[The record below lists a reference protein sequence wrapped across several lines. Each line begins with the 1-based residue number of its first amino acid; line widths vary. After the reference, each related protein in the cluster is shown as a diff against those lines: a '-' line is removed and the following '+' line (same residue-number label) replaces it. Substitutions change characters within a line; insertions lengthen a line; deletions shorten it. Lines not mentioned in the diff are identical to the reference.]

1 MNKELTPRTCHC
13 VPCSSC
19 HGNGTVVVWNVG
31 FRDLVES
38 CDDCGGTGITEI
50 CDSCRDAMDENDDP
64 DRAWEISILGGNEMA
79 EPKYRIFYTPQKPRT
94 FLVLTMVNKSQT
106 NKDYFKWRMRFLKI
120 QVCKENVWRIP
131 NEHKPS

>member
-1 MNKELTPRTCHC
+1 MYGMLGSVILLSHVTIVVEPELQKYAIPVAMPWTKMN
-13 VPCSSC
+13 
-19 HGNGTVVVWNVG
+19 
-31 FRDLVES
+31 
-38 CDDCGGTGITEI
+38 
-50 CDSCRDAMDENDDP
+50 DP